1 MNKIILKLILI
12 FSLTITLGCGFT
24 VVDKSIKNFSIKEI
38 KTSGEKRINF
48 KIKNNILSNVQDN
61 QETSLLL
68 NIDTKKIKEVKEK
81 NIKNQI
87 TTYQITINVEINY
100 KKIGTSKKIKNG
112 FTIAGDYIVGD
123 NYSKTLINEK
133 KFTKI

>member
-12 FSLTITLGCGFT
+12 FSLNITLGCGFT
-24 VVDKSIKNFSIKEI
+24 VVDKSIKNFSVKEI

-68 NIDTKKIKEVKEK
+68 NIDTKKIKGVKEK

-87 TTYQITINVEINY
+87 TKYQITINVEINY
-100 KKIGTSKKIKNG
+100 KTLSAVLFNNELKWHEFCFQPNFSLNLNSIKR
-112 FTIAGDYIVGD
+112 FY
-123 NYSKTLINEK
+123 
-133 KFTKI
+133 TK